1 MYEFYAII
9 NNIEQVDQP
18 RLTINSPTTLAPIG
32 SVTALT
38 AQKIDEAYQAARKA
52 QPV

>member
-9 NNIEQVDQP
+9 NNLEQADQP

-32 SVTALT
+32 TVSALSP
-38 AQKIDEAYQAARKA
+38 QKIDEAYEAA
-52 QPV
+52 